1 MKKVMKK
8 LTLSVA
14 VAMTLTSILS
24 GCGKKEPQKAVD
36 TPSTEPAKLSE
47 VTLKM
52 YLLGDKPKD
61 YDLVYGEV
69 NKLMKEKINATLDV
83 QFIPW
88 GDVSTKYPLLFSSGE
103 DFDLIFTATG
113 WCYYN
118 QMATRN
124 GFYEITEQMLQQY
137 APKTWENQP
146 KVAWDQA
153 KVDGK
158 VYMVPNDQNEYGY
171 NVLGIRG
178 DLREKYG
185 IAEIKSEADLE
196 KYLDAVAKNEKDI
209 APIVN
214 GGGQNLQW
222 PFEVE
227 GNNLALVKGSS
238 SEPLFVYDVN
248 DQSGKVLSMVDT
260 QQYMDFVT
268 KMKEFA
274 DKGYWSKNSI
284 ASKETRDDA
293 FKSGKA
299 AAMVWNVGS
308 VANAVTTMNKS
319 NPEWKAEVVDINP
332 GAKKL
337 INPYTNNGMAI
348 NATSKNPERA
358 LMAIDLLRHDR
369 DIYDLTNYGIKGTH
383 WEPVGEDKF
392 KTLEAT
398 GNFPAGGV
406 CPWGWHTP
414 LNRRS
419 VEEPAIVQE
428 LTDVWAKNDTVHNP
442 LETFSFDDSKVKNE
456 LTAINSVISQYG
468 LPLNLGMVDVNS
480 GVATYKE
487 KLKAAGIDKVLQE
500 VQAQADAY
508 IKSQK

>member
-14 VAMTLTSILS
+14 VAMTLTSMLG
-24 GCGKKEPQKAVD
+24 GCGKKEKDPVA
-36 TPSTEPAKLSE
+36 SNEPAKLSE

-88 GDVSTKYPLLFSSGE
+88 GDMGTKYPLLFSSGD

-124 GFYEITEQMLQQY
+124 GFYEITEDMLSKY
-137 APKTWENQP
+137 APNTWKNEP

-153 KVDGK
+153 KVNGK
-158 VYMVPNDQNEYGY
+158 IYMVPNDQNEYGY
-171 NVLGIRG
+171 NVVGIRG

-185 IAEIKSEADLE
+185 IGEIKSEADFE

-209 APIVN
+209 VPIVN

-222 PFEVE
+222 PYEVE
-227 GNNLALVKGSS
+227 GNNLALVKGAG

-248 DQSGKVLSMVDT
+248 DQSGKVLSMVET
-260 QQYMDFVT
+260 QQYTDYVT
-268 KMKEFA
+268 KMKQFA
-274 DKGYWSKNSI
+274 DNGYWAKNSI

-299 AAMVWNVGS
+299 ASMVWNVGS
-308 VANAVTTMNKS
+308 VANAVSTMNKS
-319 NPEWKAEVVDINP
+319 HPEWKAEVVDINL

-337 INPYTNNGMAI
+337 INVYTNNGIAI

-358 LMAIDLLRHDR
+358 LMALDLLRYDR
-369 DIYDLTNYGIKGTH
+369 DIYDLTNYGVKGTH
-383 WEPVGEDKF
+383 WEPVGEDKY
-392 KTLEAT
+392 KTLDAT

-406 CPWGWHTP
+406 CPWGWHTT
-414 LNRRS
+414 LNRRA
-419 VEEPAIVQE
+419 VDEPAVVQQ
-428 LTDVWAKNDTVHNP
+428 LTDLWAKNDTVHNP

-456 LTAINSVISQYG
+456 MAAINSVISQYG

-480 GVATYKE
+480 GIATYKE
-487 KLKAAGIDKVLQE
+487 KLKAAGLDKVLQE

-508 IKSQK
+508 VKSQK